1 MNPGIT
7 PSFTIGIEEEYI
19 LVDPGSR
26 EVVGEPPR
34 GLLEAFEARLAD
46 LVRPEF
52 LASQIEVGTPVCRT
66 AGEAGIALAGL
77 RGAVAEVAR
86 GFGLAPIAASTHPFS
101 EWRTQKHTDKDRY
114 HTLAMAMQGVARR
127 LLICGMHV
135 HVGVDDDEL
144 RIDLMNQVTYF
155 LPHLLALSTSSPF
168 WRGEDSGL
176 NSYRVS
182 VFDELPRTGLPSL
195 FSSWAE
201 YRRHVDILVA
211 AGVLEDSTMLWWDI
225 RPSDRFP
232 TLEMRITDICTSLPD
247 AVAIAALYQCVLH
260 MLYRLRRSNQRWRIY
275 DRMLVEENRWRAK
288 RYGIDGGLIDFG
300 KGAVVSLATLID
312 ELLDLVAEDAETLD
326 CTAQIRHCRSIVQHG
341 TSAHRQRAAYRE
353 ALDAGASEKEAL
365 YAVVDGLIAET
376 RIGL

>member
-1 MNPGIT
+1 MT
-7 PSFTIGIEEEYI
+7 TRPSFTIGIEEEYI
-19 LVDPGSR
+19 LVDPASR
-26 EVVGEPPR
+26 EVVSDPPD
-34 GLLEAFEARLAD
+34 GLLAACEERLAE

-52 LASQIEVGTPVCRT
+52 LVSQIEVGTPVCRT
-66 AGEAGIALAGL
+66 AQEAGLALTRL
-77 RGAVAEVAR
+77 RGAVAEVAG

-101 EWRTQKHTDKDRY
+101 EWRAQKHTDKERY
-114 HTLAMAMQGVARR
+114 HTLAVAMQTVARR

-135 HVGVDDDEL
+135 HVGIDDDEL
-144 RIDLMNQVTYF
+144 RIDLMNQATYF

-168 WRGEDSGL
+168 WCGEDSGL
-176 NSYRVS
+176 NSYRLS
-182 VFDELPRTGLPSL
+182 VFDELPRTGLPSQ
-195 FSSWAE
+195 FASWGE

-211 AGVLEDSTMLWWDI
+211 AGVLQDATMLWWDI

-232 TLEMRITDICTSLPD
+232 TLEMRITDICTSLAD

-260 MLYRLRRSNQRWRIY
+260 MLYRLRRGNQRWRTY

-300 KGAVVSLATLID
+300 KGAVVSFATLVD
-312 ELLDLVAEDAETLD
+312 ELLDLVAEDADALD
-326 CTAQIRHCRSIVQHG
+326 CTAEIRHCRSIVQHG

-353 ALDAGASEKEAL
+353 ARSAGASEREAL
-365 YAVVDGLIAET
+365 HAVVDGLIEET